1 MIKKGVTILIILA
14 SISLLCAVPAIAAIN
29 TISQGNFVFIGEEGL
44 DISAAMG
51 PDTRI
56 GWWASAADITATSPT
71 NAVDLTSRI
80 NSFMVTTS
88 EFSGYTGNWYRLNNE
103 GKSDGIAFNVAEP
116 QLDIK
121 AEDTTVQVD
130 VETLKWIPTGDDIQF
145 RIDNNL
151 AQMTS
156 QRGSPP
162 LITIR
167 VQGPDGGIYT
177 ALYNAGGT
185 PTSIVNIP
193 VTATR
198 FYTGSIWN
206 MGDSARYSP
215 GTYTIWAECNVNN
228 MNDNYDVT
236 GKTISRKITLLNQG
250 VNPLITKATPLS
262 TQTSK
267 TPLPVTTRATPSL
280 TTQPL
285 TSTTVPTP
293 APTDPQATT
302 ATEIPSPTRTKA
314 PGFGTILAISGIL
327 FGLVVFLK
335 KE

>member
-1 MIKKGVTILIILA
+1 MIKKGVTILIILV
-14 SISLLCAVPAIAAIN
+14 SISLLCAVPVIAAIN

-56 GWWASAADITATSPT
+56 GWWASAADITTTSPT

-80 NSFMVTTS
+80 TSFMVTTS
-88 EFSGYTGNWYRLNNE
+88 EFSGYSGNWYRLNNE
-103 GKSDGIAFNVAEP
+103 GKSDGIAFNVVEP

-167 VQGPDGGIYT
+167 VQGPDGGIYS

-193 VTATR
+193 VTSTR

-206 MGDSARYSP
+206 MGDSSRYSP

-250 VNPLITKATPLS
+250 VNPLITKATTLS
-262 TQTSK
+262 TQTPK
-267 TPLPVTTRATPSL
+267 TPLPVTTQVTASL
-280 TTQPL
+280 TTQTL

-293 APTDPQATT
+293 APTEPQATPAT
-302 ATEIPSPTRTKA
+302 AVPSPTRTKS

-327 FGLVVFLK
+327 FGLVVYLK

>member
-1 MIKKGVTILIILA
+1 MIKKGAVILIILI
-14 SISLLCAVPAIAAIN
+14 SISLLCVVPAIAAIN

-56 GWWASAADITATSPT
+56 GWWASAADITTTSPT
-71 NAVDLTSRI
+71 NAVDLTGRI
-80 NSFMVTTS
+80 TGFMVTTS

-103 GKSDGIAFNVAEP
+103 GKSDGIAFNVVEP

-193 VTATR
+193 VTSTR

-250 VNPLITKATPLS
+250 VNPLITK
-262 TQTSK
+262 
-267 TPLPVTTRATPSL
+267 PVTTL
-280 TTQPL
+280 TTGMPTQT
-285 TSTTVPTP
+285 TSQATTTVPPATLVTTTVPTP
-293 APTDPQATT
+293 APTESKTT
-302 ATEIPSPTRTKA
+302 AATAVPTPTRTKS
-314 PGFGTILAISGIL
+314 PGFGTVLAISGIL
-327 FGLVVFLK
+327 LGIVVYLK